1 MDSENRPRE
10 QSPLMTTPDSEN
22 TEPAKPQGF
31 REPSVREKT
40 HSQDTPYEAVRDQS
54 DGRDGGA
61 ANEFRRANKDPF
73 VILADVVAVICPAS
87 FLLATL
93 FPIIFAAIVGRLMSQ
108 VARWKLENGA
118 AMGVLE
124 QLMGSRTVGGTLLVH
139 FQLRALNLLA
149 LFLVLIWIFSPLG
162 GQSILRILETR
173 SRTVAQPA
181 DVVYFDT
188 DAQSQFGSWSDASP
202 TSKAY
207 NINRMSIVNAM
218 YNALSSARTLSSDWQ
233 SVPQID
239 TEREFSSLV
248 GVPVTKV
255 AEGNTTF
262 SLESSYIHL
271 ECGNFSVSPFSYSP
285 GSGANFATEIQ
296 FNETS
301 LCMSDRCSS
310 VANGTWQ
317 GWNLS
322 LNGTSLV
329 SNDSNNQDRGAGW
342 NLALDNFVDELW
354 TDYDWYTQRGLKVE
368 DSNRPD
374 VFAGERGVI
383 ANPTTLL
390 FQAKEQ
396 TSIHATPECTTSRC
410 AVTQKYVESRVHCS
424 RDSPTAR
431 QNCSVIAQRPSQR
444 PHADE
449 NISQLSLTW
458 VFRYVS
464 RKLPQATN
472 HFASS
477 YTSDISLNYLE
488 NPSSA
493 TMTAATAPPELANIQ
508 PRDFGY
514 RLAQLVNSYV
524 FLSQAF
530 SNAPSGSVDAKASF
544 EPNVTVIVDVTT
556 PVEVFHVSSTDVV
569 LRLCAVHMNK
579 TTSVSGPELQPQGQY
594 GAYYIGELVM
604 RTIQHSLSLDPGDA
618 TEAQDE
624 LKYALIEG
632 IHELYDSQDQGH
644 FAHIVE
650 VARIVDQYFLQGWL
664 TCVHN
669 RLSGQRLSHLRI
681 DIRDDNENCE
691 ESCSSFQVRLR
702 DDDIGSLPTVDIDID
717 TTGTWTIGHIVEML
731 VYEMVH
737 G

>member
-1 MDSENRPRE
+1 MDVWGNVKIP
-10 QSPLMTTPDSEN
+10 
-22 TEPAKPQGF
+22 
-31 REPSVREKT
+31 
-40 HSQDTPYEAVRDQS
+40 
-54 DGRDGGA
+54 
-61 ANEFRRANKDPF
+61 
-73 VILADVVAVICPAS
+73 
-87 FLLATL
+87 
-93 FPIIFAAIVGRLMSQ
+93 
-108 VARWKLENGA
+108 
-118 AMGVLE
+118 
-124 QLMGSRTVGGTLLVH
+124 
-139 FQLRALNLLA
+139 
-149 LFLVLIWIFSPLG
+149 
-162 GQSILRILETR
+162 
-173 SRTVAQPA
+173 
-181 DVVYFDT
+181 
-188 DAQSQFGSWSDASP
+188 
-202 TSKAY
+202 
-207 NINRMSIVNAM
+207 
-218 YNALSSARTLSSDWQ
+218 ALSSYDDSSSSDWQ

-410 AVTQKYVESRVHCS
+410 AVTQKYVESR
-424 RDSPTAR
+424 
-431 QNCSVIAQRPSQR
+431 NCSVIAQRPSQR

-556 PVEVFHVSSTDVV
+556 PVEVFHVSSVWMALYILSCVV
-569 LRLCAVHMNK
+569 LLLGGLMSAVVTHC
-579 TTSVSGPELQPQGQY
+579 VYGPEIL
-594 GAYYIGELVM
+594 
-604 RTIQHSLSLDPGDA
+604 
-618 TEAQDE
+618 
-624 LKYALIEG
+624 
-632 IHELYDSQDQGH
+632 
-644 FAHIVE
+644 
-650 VARIVDQYFLQGWL
+650 
-664 TCVHN
+664 
-669 RLSGQRLSHLRI
+669 
-681 DIRDDNENCE
+681 
-691 ESCSSFQVRLR
+691 
-702 DDDIGSLPTVDIDID
+702 
-717 TTGTWTIGHIVEML
+717 
-731 VYEMVH
+731 
-737 G
+737 

>member
-10 QSPLMTTPDSEN
+10 QSHLMTTLDSEN
-22 TEPAKPQGF
+22 TEPAKTQGV

-40 HSQDTPYEAVRDQS
+40 YSQDTAYEAVLDRS

-61 ANEFRRANKDPF
+61 AYEFRRANKEPF
-73 VILADVVAVICPAS
+73 VILADVFAVICPVA
-87 FLLATL
+87 FLAFAFLVLKLDGQDIDGAPARQYRNAITILATL

-108 VARWKLENGA
+108 VARWKLEKGA
-118 AMGVLE
+118 TMGVLE

-162 GQSILRILETR
+162 GQSVLRMLETR
-173 SRTVAQPA
+173 SRTVTQPA

-188 DAQSQFGSWSDASP
+188 NAQSQFASWSDASP
-202 TSKAY
+202 TSSAY
-207 NINRMSIVNAM
+207 NNNRMSIVNAM
-218 YNALSSARTLSSDWQ
+218 YNALILSPDAVKSAAMDVWGNVKVPALSSYGDFSNSDWQ
-233 SVPQID
+233 SIPMND

-248 GVPVTKV
+248 GVPVTNI

-271 ECGNFSVSPFSYSP
+271 ECENISVSSFSYSP
-285 GSGANFATEIQ
+285 GSGTSFAKEVL

-301 LCMSDRCSS
+301 LCMSSRCNS

-317 GWNLS
+317 GWNLK
-322 LNGTSLV
+322 LNGTNIV

-354 TDYDWYTQRGLKVE
+354 NDYDWYTQRGLNVE

-374 VFAGERGVI
+374 VFEGEKGVV

-396 TSIHATPECTTSRC
+396 TSSRAPPDYITSRC
-410 AVTQKYVESRVHCS
+410 GVTQKYVESRVHCS

-449 NISQLSLTW
+449 NISQLSFVQ

-472 HFASS
+472 HFDSS
-477 YTSDISLNYLE
+477 YTSDISLNFLE

-493 TMTAATAPPELANIQ
+493 TMTAATAPPELASIP

-530 SNAPSGSVDAKASF
+530 SNAPSGSVDVKASF
-544 EPNVTVIVDVTT
+544 EPNVTVAVDVAT
-556 PVEVFHVSSTDVV
+556 PVEVFHVSSVWMALYILSCVV
-569 LRLCAVHMNK
+569 LLLGGTMSAVVTQFVH
-579 TTSVSGPELQPQGQY
+579 GPEILGYASTVVRDSKFMDISPAAGRMD
-594 GAYYIGELVM
+594 GIDLTRM
-604 RTIQHSLSLDPGDA
+604 
-618 TEAQDE
+618 
-624 LKYALIEG
+624 LKDRRVRFGY
-632 IHELYDSQDQGH
+632 
-644 FAHIVE
+644 
-650 VARIVDQYFLQGWL
+650 
-664 TCVHN
+664 T
-669 RLSGQRLSHLRI
+669 RLSVEDTQLVGVGSQEEVNRI
-681 DIRDDNENCE
+681 K
-691 ESCSSFQVRLR
+691 QK
-702 DDDIGSLPTVDIDID
+702 
-717 TTGTWTIGHIVEML
+717 H
-731 VYEMVH
+731 
-737 G
+737 